1 MLAKTSGYTVEDASA
16 ATRQAN
22 AAGVR
27 AFVEGRYGLS
37 MHWGLYTLRGRH
49 EWAMHIESIPHAQ
62 YFELMEK
69 FNPTRFNAEEW
80 ADLMLEAGQKFLL
93 ITTKHHDGFCLWDTG
108 LTDKKIT
115 NTPFRRDVLAELAV
129 ALRDRGLQ
137 LHFYHSLMDWT
148 HPAYRNDWPKYL
160 AYLNGQLREL
170 LTNYGP
176 IHGVLFDGYW
186 PRHPYGD
193 HDFFGKPDAY
203 FKEGGP
209 YNFASIYD
217 QIHELQPAAMITNNH
232 HVLPLKGE
240 DYQVWELDMPGENKV
255 GWNTTEVGKL
265 PTAVWWNL
273 NHGWCYRP
281 ADHRVKS
288 AETMLTTLRQA
299 QSHGATFLL
308 NVGPRPFG
316 DIPPE
321 EQLVLRQIGA
331 KLRDLA
337 L

>member
-1 MLAKTSGYTVEDASA
+1 

-27 AFVEGRYGLS
+27 AFVEGRYGFS
-37 MHWGLYTLRGRH
+37 IHWGLYSLLGRH
-49 EWAMHIESIPHAQ
+49 EWAMHLESIPHAR
-62 YFELMEK
+62 YFELMKK

-93 ITTKHHDGFCLWDTG
+93 ITTKHHDGFCLWDTA
-108 LTDKKIT
+108 LTDNKVT
-115 NTPFRRDVLAELAV
+115 NTPFRRDPLAELAV

-148 HPAYRNDWPKYL
+148 HPAYRNDWPEYL

-186 PRHPYGD
+186 PRQRCTEG
-193 HDFFGKPDAY
+193 DAY
-203 FKEGGP
+203 LKEAGP
-209 YNFASIYD
+209 YDLAGLYD
-217 QIHELQPAAMITNNH
+217 LIHELQPSAMVTNNH

-240 DYQVWELDMPGENKV
+240 DSQVWEFDMPGQNTY
-255 GWNTTEVGKL
+255 GCNTTEIGTL
-265 PTAVWWNL
+265 PLAVWWTL
-273 NHGWCYRP
+273 NQGWSYQP
-281 ADHRVKS
+281 GNHRIKS
-288 AETMLTTLRQA
+288 ADTILTTLRQA
-299 QSHGATFLL
+299 QSRNATFML
-308 NVGPRPFG
+308 NVGPRSFG
-316 DIPPE
+316 DIHPE
-321 EQLVLRQIGA
+321 EQFVLRQIGTT
-331 KLRDLA
+331 LRDLA